1 MLELYH
7 WEPNGLFL
15 KPLIALKEKNAEF
28 TSHYYDPT
36 SLSQHSGQV
45 QQNLESRLHL
55 EREGP
60 LLVHDGEVISS
71 SFFMLEYISEAL
83 PGPDLNP
90 GGAYEHYK
98 ARALGQL
105 VALSLGAGVSALGC
119 AKYLAPVL
127 AKQPGAELR
136 ARLER
141 IEPQERRGAWLAVT
155 DGSYS
160 AAVLATVRVRLKFPV
175 KRIEDALA
183 TAAWLTGPQYS
194 IADIDA
200 FAMLATLPDLAPD
213 VVNSRDT
220 PRILEFL
227 NRVRERAAVKAAL
240 ALSRTGK
247 PHEAFIP
254 GAEASRWG

>member
-15 KPLIALKEKNAEF
+15 KPLIALKEKNADF

-36 SLSQHSGQV
+36 SLSQHAEQV
-45 QQNLESRLHL
+45 PQNLESRLHL

-71 SFFMLEYISEAL
+71 SFFMLEYISDAL

-90 GGAYEHYK
+90 GGAYQHYK
-98 ARALGQL
+98 ARAFGQL
-105 VALSLGAGVSALGC
+105 LGLSLGAGVSALGC

-127 AKQPGAELR
+127 TRQAGSELKSR
-136 ARLER
+136 IER
-141 IEPQERRGAWLAVT
+141 IEPQERRAAWLAVI
-155 DGSYS
+155 DGTYS
-160 AAVLATVRVRLKFPV
+160 AAVLATVRERLKFPV
-175 KRIEDALA
+175 KRVEDTLA
-183 TAAWLTGPQYS
+183 TTAWLTGPEYS

-220 PRILEFL
+220 PRVVEFV
-227 NRVRERAAVKAAL
+227 NRVRERPAVKAAL

-247 PHEAFIP
+247 AHEAFVP
-254 GAEASRWG
+254 GAEPSRWG